1 MSLIEVGEQIAKIV
15 EDENTDIL
23 VKYLVP
29 YKKSDKLFRF
39 EKNIHKI
46 KKDNITNFYDT
57 TDIALLGYS
66 KVDSNLYEYD
76 EGSDY
81 VPSSSD
87 ESEYDD
93 ISCVDSDEEYLSN

>member
-1 MSLIEVGEQIAKIV
+1 MSLIEIDDKIAKIV
-15 EDENTDIL
+15 EDEDSDIL

-29 YKKSDKLFRF
+29 YKKSDRLFRF
-39 EKNIHKI
+39 EKNIRTI

-87 ESEYDD
+87 ESEDD
-93 ISCVDSDEEYLSN
+93 LSCVDSEEEYLSN

>member
-15 EDENTDIL
+15 EDEDTDIL
-23 VKYLVP
+23 VRYLVP

-39 EKNIHKI
+39 EKQTHNI
-46 KKDNITNFYDT
+46 KKDTVTNFYDT
-57 TDIALLGYS
+57 TDMSLLGYS

-81 VPSSSD
+81 VPSSEE
-87 ESEYDD
+87 ESEDD
-93 ISCVDSDEEYLSN
+93 DLSCVDSEEEYLSN